1 LGPLAPYVE
10 PHSYDLC
17 ANHADRLTVPL
28 GWAVVRLDA
37 EPPGRPALA
46 GDDIEA
52 LADVVREAAQTH
64 PTAPN
69 PPPPDDTN
77 PSGRRHLRAVPSAS

>member
-1 LGPLAPYVE
+1 VLGPLAPYVE

-28 GWAVVRLDA
+28 GWAVVRLEA
-37 EPPGRPALA
+37 EPGRPALA
-46 GDDIEA
+46 GDDLEA
-52 LADVVREAAQTH
+52 LADVVREAANP
-64 PTAPN
+64 PTPN

-77 PSGRRHLRAVPSAS
+77 PSGRRHLRAVPSVS